1 MHVFC
6 IDNNMQ
12 YAYAYAYQEP
22 VYSTRIFSLS
32 YLKIKSKWTLKIA
45 CHVGSKISGREGQ
58 E

>member
-12 YAYAYAYQEP
+12 YAYAYQEP